1 MIGSGPGGAVT
12 ACTLA
17 EAGRDVLLVE
27 EGPFLPLESCSP
39 FSIEEMTQKYRNGGM
54 TVALGRAKVAY
65 VEGRCVGGGSE
76 VNSGIYHRIPPAILE
91 QWRDDFGVV
100 DLDGANLREH
110 YEACERDLGVTRV
123 PGGKT
128 SAASRRLR
136 EGAGKLGWHALE
148 APRCFRYS
156 AEAKGDTIPI
166 GTKQSMTKTYV
177 PRALRAG
184 CRLLPDTRVVQLRRD
199 GQRWLVRSSRGDIEA
214 EAVFVAGGAIQT
226 PALLRRSGIT
236 RNIGNNLQMH
246 PTIKVVARFGDDVSD
261 AAMPVPVHQVK
272 EFAPALTFGCSIST
286 RPHLAL
292 AMLDHAK
299 AGAIENHSA
308 RSAIYYVMVSGDSR
322 GSVRTLPFFAD
333 PLVRFRMRPRDLAL
347 LARGL
352 RDLCRLLF
360 EAGALELYPALPG
373 IAPLR
378 SPQDLNQLPST
389 IAASQSK
396 LMTIHLFS
404 SCPMGEARD
413 VAACDSF
420 GRVHDCAN
428 LHVADASLLCSSP
441 GVNPQ
446 GGIMALTRR
455 NAIAFLEQ
463 RRFTAA
469 GRLARC

>member
-1 MIGSGPGGAVT
+1 VIGSGPGGAVT

-39 FSIEEMTQKYRNGGM
+39 FSVDEMMQKYRNGGM

-91 QWRDDFGVV
+91 TWRDDFGVI
-100 DLDGANLREH
+100 DLDGVSLREH

-123 PGGKT
+123 PGGRT
-128 SAASRRLR
+128 SPASRRLH
-136 EGAGKLGWHALE
+136 EGAGKLEWHSLE

-156 AEAKGDTIPI
+156 AETKADAIPT

-184 CRLLPDTRVVQLRRD
+184 CRLLPDTRVVRLRRD
-199 GQRWLVRSSRGDIEA
+199 GQRWLVCSSRGDIEA
-214 EAVFVAGGAIQT
+214 EHVFVAGGAIQT

-236 RNIGNNLQMH
+236 RNIGSNLQMH
-246 PTIKVVARFGDDVSD
+246 PTIKVVAHFGEGISD

-286 RPHLAL
+286 RPHLAV
-292 AMLDHAK
+292 AMLDHAE
-299 AGAIENHSA
+299 ARAIENMPA
-308 RSAIYYVMVSGDSR
+308 QSAIYYVMVSGDSR

-333 PLVRFRMRPRDLAL
+333 PVIRFRMRPRDLAL

-352 RDLCRLLF
+352 GDLCRLLF

-373 IAPLR
+373 IAPLH
-378 SPQDLNQLPST
+378 SPRDLDRLPQT
-389 IAASQSK
+389 IAPDQSN

-413 VAACDSF
+413 VSACDSF
-420 GRVHDCAN
+420 GRVHDCDN

-446 GGIMALTRR
+446 GGIMALARR
-455 NAIAFLEQ
+455 NAVAFLEQ
-463 RRFTAA
+463 SRCIAA
-469 GRLARC
+469 GRSARC